1 MRRLK
6 LQMQMTLDG
15 FVSGPNGE
23 MDWMLMDWDVKLK
36 KFVSDLTDDIDCI
49 LLGRKLAQGFI
60 PTWKSR
66 FEDEKGADN
75 FTKKMSKTSKV
86 VFSRSL
92 SGESQEIANWENT
105 RVEHGDLRERVMA
118 LKEEEGRDMIT
129 YGGGE
134 FVSALIKYD
143 LIDEYHLFIHPVAI
157 GKGLSIF
164 RKLDEKHTLELNRAI
179 PFSSGISALCYKKPL
194 SRN

>member
-23 MDWMLMDWDVKLK
+23 MDWMLMNWDVKLK
-36 KFVSDLTDDIDCI
+36 KFVSDLTEDIDCI

-66 FEDEKGADN
+66 FEDEKKADN
-75 FTKKMSKTSKV
+75 FAKKMAKTSKI

-92 SGESQEIANWENT
+92 STDSQEIAQWENT
-105 RVEHGDLRERVMA
+105 RVENGDLKESVLA
-118 LKEEEGRDMIT
+118 LKEESGQDMIT

-134 FVSALIKYD
+134 FVSALIKHD

-164 RKLDEKHTLELNRAI
+164 RKLSENHTLELNRAI
-179 PFSSGISALCYKKPL
+179 PFSSGITTLCYKKPS